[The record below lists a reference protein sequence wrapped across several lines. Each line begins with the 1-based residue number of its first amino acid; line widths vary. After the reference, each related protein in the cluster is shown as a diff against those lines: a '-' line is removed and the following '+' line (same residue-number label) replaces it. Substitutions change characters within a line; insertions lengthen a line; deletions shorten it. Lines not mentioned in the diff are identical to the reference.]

1 MLSATHPARIEQQQS
16 LTQPL
21 HLAFANLAF
30 SYGMTIKETERGEL
44 TGSAVVG
51 LQCDCEEL
59 LALSV
64 SLRGQLRKVQL

>member
-1 MLSATHPARIEQQQS
+1 MPSASNPARIEQQQN

-21 HLAFANLAF
+21 HLAFASLAF
-30 SYGMTIKETERGEL
+30 SYGMTIKEAERGEL

-59 LALSV
+59 LALAV
-64 SLRGQLRKVQL
+64 SLRQALRGGVQ